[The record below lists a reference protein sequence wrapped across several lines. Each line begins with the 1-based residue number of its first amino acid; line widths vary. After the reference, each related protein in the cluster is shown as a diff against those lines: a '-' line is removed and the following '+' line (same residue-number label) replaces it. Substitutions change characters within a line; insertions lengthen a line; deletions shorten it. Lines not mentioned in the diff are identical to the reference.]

1 MLDKDVGSYLGDEHV
16 EGGDPLQVN
25 GIVVIVSPV
34 GARTVQRQGQ
44 VEESSEKIENSLK
57 TTAVQC
63 KGKYKKKKNAQ
74 SLLRTLTS
82 AGFLEIE

>member
-44 VEESSEKIENSLK
+44 VEESSEKMEK
-57 TTAVQC
+57 
-63 KGKYKKKKNAQ
+63 
-74 SLLRTLTS
+74 
-82 AGFLEIE
+82 